1 MNDPNS
7 AYALLMEKGPYSVL
21 KLKKKVQ
28 DLKEM
33 IQNKNYEY
41 DEL

>member
-1 MNDPNS
+1 
-7 AYALLMEKGPYSVL
+7 MEKGPYSVL